1 MFTDTD
7 TDTDTSATDAD
18 THTHTV
24 TDLSTRTTLGHFNES
39 IVLSPVQ

>member
-1 MFTDTD
+1 MFTD
-7 TDTDTSATDAD
+7 TDTDTSATDED
-18 THTHTV
+18 THTV